1 MASTGDMVVLNYKTP
16 GECNACPPAAATSIR
31 YQWRGDHMEV
41 LDPLPPI

>member
-16 GECNACPPAAATSIR
+16 GECNACPPAAATSVR